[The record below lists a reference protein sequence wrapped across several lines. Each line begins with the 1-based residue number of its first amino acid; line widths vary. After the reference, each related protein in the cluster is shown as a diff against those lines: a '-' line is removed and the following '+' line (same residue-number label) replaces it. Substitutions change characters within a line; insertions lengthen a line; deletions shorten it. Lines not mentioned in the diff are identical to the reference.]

1 MEQSGHKVKVI
12 GHKNPDTDSI
22 CSAIAYA
29 ALKNAVDKTH
39 RYEPCRA
46 GLVNRE
52 SQFALDYFGV
62 EPPRLYTD
70 VSPQLQDV
78 DYRLDTGVDA
88 SLSLRR
94 AWNLLGER
102 KADTLCVVDGEN
114 VLRGLVTIR
123 DVTRAYMDMIDEEIL
138 AKAGTPY
145 ENLVDALDAEILAGE
160 VAGKTVEGKLVIGA
174 GSAEMMEASIG
185 KGDVVIVSNR
195 ADSQLAAIEREAG
208 CIVVCQGAKVSK
220 TICSLAEE
228 HGCILLCSPH
238 STYVAGQMAVQAAP
252 VGHYMVSENLLTF
265 SPHSLVETVTKV
277 MASVRYR
284 YFPIVDESEHYLGLV
299 SRRNLLNL
307 EKKRLILVDHNEK
320 AQAVDGLEESEILE
334 IIDHHRIGAVE
345 TEGPVYFRNMPV
357 GATCTIVYQL
367 YKEQG
372 VVPDRARA
380 GLMLSAILS
389 DTLMFRSPT
398 CTPMDEAAAGE
409 LAKLA
414 EVDMEEYAQTMFDH
428 GGDVSGKSPEEL
440 LRTDYKIFT
449 GGGTRFGVGQ
459 SICMSDKNRFAGEEL
474 LRPYLDT
481 ALRKQGVDFIFYMFT
496 DVPTSTTELMMA
508 GDGAVELVE
517 RAFGVEAKNGLATL
531 PGVMSRKKQMIP
543 ALLSAIKAERPQ

>member
-1 MEQSGHKVKVI
+1 MEQSGHTIKVI

-22 CSAIAYA
+22 CAAIAYA
-29 ALKNAVDKTH
+29 ALKNAVDKSH

-62 EPPRLYTD
+62 EPPRLTTD

-94 AWNLLGER
+94 GWDLLGQR
-102 KADTLCVVDGEN
+102 NADTLCIVDGEN
-114 VLRGLVTIR
+114 ILKGLVTIK
-123 DVTRAYMDMIDEEIL
+123 DMARAYMDMIDEEIL

-145 ENLVDALDAEILAGE
+145 ENLVDTLDATVLAGE
-160 VAGKTVEGKLVIGA
+160 AAGKQVEGKLVIGA
-174 GSAEMMEASIG
+174 GSAEMIEASIS

-220 TICSLAEE
+220 TICALAEE
-228 HGCILLCSPH
+228 HGCILLSSPH

-265 SPHSLVETVTKV
+265 SPHSPVESVTKV
-277 MASVRYR
+277 MATVRYR
-284 YFPIVDESEHYLGLV
+284 YFPIVDEAEHCLGMV

-320 AQAVDGLEESEILE
+320 GQAVEGLEESEILE

-357 GATCTIVYQL
+357 GATCTIIYQL
-367 YKEQG
+367 YQECG
-372 VVPDRARA
+372 VTPDKAAA

-398 CTPMDEAAAGE
+398 CTPVDERAAKE

-414 EVDMEEYAQTMFDH
+414 GVDMEDYAEAMFDH

-459 SICMSDKNRFAGEEL
+459 SIFMSDKNRLIGEKL
-474 LRPYLDT
+474 LRPYLPD

-508 GDGAVELVE
+508 GEGAEELVK
-517 RAFGVEAKNGLATL
+517 RAFGVEPEEGVAVL

-543 ALLSAIKAERPQ
+543 ALLSAIKAEQA

>member
-1 MEQSGHKVKVI
+1 MEQSKHAVKVI

-22 CSAIAYA
+22 CAAIAYA
-29 ALKNAVDKTH
+29 ALKNIIDKSH

-46 GLVNRE
+46 GMVNRE

-62 EPPRLYTD
+62 EPPRLTTD

-94 AWNLLGER
+94 AWDLLGER
-102 KADTLCVVDGEN
+102 NADTLCIVDEKN
-114 VLRGLVTIR
+114 LLRGLVTVK
-123 DVTRAYMDMIDEEIL
+123 DMATAYMDMLNEGIL
-138 AKAGTPY
+138 SKADTPY
-145 ENLVDALDAEILAGE
+145 ENIVDTLDATVLAGT
-160 VAGKTVEGKLVIGA
+160 VAGKRVTGNIVVGA
-174 GSAEMMEASIG
+174 GSGSMMEASIS
-185 KGDVVIVSNR
+185 KGDVVIVSDR
-195 ADSQLAAIEREAG
+195 AESQLAAIEGEAG
-208 CIVVCQGAKVSK
+208 CIVVCQEAKVSK
-220 TICSLAEE
+220 TICALAEE
-228 HGCILLCSPH
+228 HGCILLSTPH
-238 STYVAGQMAVQAAP
+238 TTYVAGQMVVQAAP
-252 VGHYMVSENLLTF
+252 VRHYMVTENLLTF
-265 SPHSLVETVTKV
+265 SPHSPVESVTKV
-277 MASVRYR
+277 MASVRYH
-284 YFPIVDESEHYLGLV
+284 YFPIVDGEGHCLGMV

-320 AQAVDGLEESEILE
+320 SQGVDGLEESEVLE

-345 TEGPVYFRNMPV
+345 TEGPVFFRNMPV
-357 GATCTIVYQL
+357 GATCTIVYQI
-367 YKEQG
+367 YKENG
-372 VVPDRARA
+372 VTPEKAVA

-398 CTPMDEAAAGE
+398 CTSMDEQAARE
-409 LAKLA
+409 LAQLA
-414 EVDMEEYAQTMFDH
+414 GVKMEDYAQAMFDH

-449 GGGTRFGVGQ
+449 VGGTRLGVGQ
-459 SICMSDKNRFAGEEL
+459 SIFLSDKNRSAGKEL

-481 ALRKQGVDFIFYMFT
+481 ALQKQGVDFIFYMFT

-508 GDGAVELVE
+508 GEGVEELVE
-517 RAFGVEAKNGLATL
+517 RAFGVKPEKGVAVL

-543 ALLSAIKAERPQ
+543 AVMRAIKAEQS

>member
-1 MEQSGHKVKVI
+1 MEQGKQKVKVI

-22 CSAIAYA
+22 CAAIAYA
-29 ALKNAVDKTH
+29 ALKNAVDKTR

-46 GLVNRE
+46 GLVNQE
-52 SQFALDYFGV
+52 SRFALDYFGV
-62 EPPRLYTD
+62 EQPRLYTD

-78 DYRLDTGVDA
+78 DYRRDTGVDA

-94 AWNLLGER
+94 AWDLLGER
-102 KADTLCVVDGEN
+102 NADTLCVVDAQN
-114 VLRGLVTIR
+114 VLRGLVTIK
-123 DVTRAYMDMIDEEIL
+123 DMTTAYMDMIDEEIL
-138 AKAGTPY
+138 AKAETPY
-145 ENLVDALDAEILAGE
+145 ENLVDTLDATVLAGYR
-160 VAGKTVEGKLVIGA
+160 AGKVVEGNIVVGA
-174 GSAEMMEASIG
+174 GSGSMMEASIA
-185 KGDVVIVSNR
+185 KGDVVIVSDR
-195 ADSQLAAIEREAG
+195 AESQLAAIEGEAG

-228 HGCILLCSPH
+228 HGCILLSTPH

-252 VGHYMVSENLLTF
+252 VGHYMVSQILMTF
-265 SPHSLVETVTKV
+265 SPHSLVETATKV
-277 MASVRYR
+277 MAKVRYR
-284 YFPIVDESEHYLGLV
+284 YFPIVDESEHYLGMV

-307 EKKRLILVDHNEK
+307 EKKRIILVDHNEK
-320 AQAVDGLEESEILE
+320 GQAVDGLEDSEILE

-357 GATCTIVYQL
+357 GATCTIIYLLYQ
-367 YKEQG
+367 EQG
-372 VVPDRARA
+372 VTPGRTEA
-380 GLMLSAILS
+380 GLMLSAIVS

-398 CTPMDEAAAGE
+398 CTPVDERAARE

-414 EVDMEEYAQTMFDH
+414 GVNMEEYAQAMFDQ
-428 GGDVSGKSPEEL
+428 GGDVSGKTPEEL

-459 SICMSDKNRFAGEEL
+459 SIFMSDKNRSAGEKL

-496 DVPTSTTELMMA
+496 NVPTSTTELMMA
-508 GDGAVELVE
+508 GEGAEELAE
-517 RAFGVEAKNGLATL
+517 RAFGVKAKDGVVAL
-531 PGVMSRKKQMIP
+531 PGVMSRKKQMVP
-543 ALLSAIKAERPQ
+543 ALLSAIKAEQP

>member
-1 MEQSGHKVKVI
+1 MEQNAHKVKVI

-22 CSAIAYA
+22 CAAIAYA
-29 ALKNAVDKTH
+29 ALKNKVDTAH
-39 RYEPCRA
+39 RYEACRA

-62 EPPRLYTD
+62 KPPRLTTD

-78 DYRLDTGVDA
+78 DYRRDAGVDA

-94 AWNLLGER
+94 AWDLLGER
-102 KADTLCVVDGEN
+102 NADTLCVVDGEN
-114 VLRGLVTIR
+114 ILKGLVTIK
-123 DVTRAYMDMIDEEIL
+123 DMTTAYMDMIDEEIL
-138 AKAGTPY
+138 AKAETPY
-145 ENLVDALDAEILAGE
+145 ENLVDTLDAAVLAG
-160 VAGKTVEGKLVIGA
+160 TVEGKVVTGNIVVGA
-174 GSAEMMEASIG
+174 GSGSMMEASIT
-185 KGDVVIVSNR
+185 KGDVVIVSDR
-195 ADSQLAAIEREAG
+195 AESQLAAIEGEAG

-228 HGCILLCSPH
+228 HGCILLSTPH

-252 VGHYMVSENLLTF
+252 IGHYMVSRNLLTF
-265 SPHSLVETVTKV
+265 SPHSPVENVTKI

-284 YFPIVDESEHYLGLV
+284 YFPILDESGHYLGMV

-307 EKKRLILVDHNEK
+307 EKKRIILVDHNEK
-320 AQAVDGLEESEILE
+320 SQAVDGLDESEILE

-357 GATCTIVYQL
+357 GATCTIVYLL
-367 YKEQG
+367 YRENG
-372 VVPDRARA
+372 VTPQRAEA

-398 CTPMDEAAAGE
+398 CTPLDEQAARE

-414 EVDMEEYAQTMFDH
+414 EVDMESYAQAMFDH

-459 SICMSDKNRFAGEEL
+459 SIFMSDKNRSAGEEL

-481 ALRKQGVDFIFYMFT
+481 ALRKQGVDFLFYMFT

-508 GDGAVELVE
+508 GEGAEELVK
-517 RAFGVEAKNGLATL
+517 RAFDVETHDRLAVL

-543 ALLSAIKAERPQ
+543 ALLSAIKAEQP

>member
-1 MEQSGHKVKVI
+1 MEQSKHAVKVI

-22 CSAIAYA
+22 CAAIAYA
-29 ALKNAVDKTH
+29 ALKNTIDKSR

-62 EPPRLYTD
+62 EPPRLTTD

-94 AWNLLGER
+94 AWDLLGER
-102 KADTLCVVDGEN
+102 NADTLCIVDEKN
-114 VLRGLVTIR
+114 LLRGLVTVK
-123 DVTRAYMDMIDEEIL
+123 DMATAYMDMLNEGIL
-138 AKAGTPY
+138 SKADTPY
-145 ENLVDALDAEILAGE
+145 ENIVDTLDATVLAGT
-160 VAGKTVEGKLVIGA
+160 VAGKRVTGNIVVGA
-174 GSAEMMEASIG
+174 GSGSMMEASIS
-185 KGDVVIVSNR
+185 KGDVVIVSDR
-195 ADSQLAAIEREAG
+195 AESQLAAIEGEAG
-208 CIVVCQGAKVSK
+208 CIVVCQEAKVSK
-220 TICSLAEE
+220 TICALAEE
-228 HGCILLCSPH
+228 HGCILLSTPH
-238 STYVAGQMAVQAAP
+238 TTYVAGQMVVQAAP
-252 VGHYMVSENLLTF
+252 VRHYMVTENLLTF
-265 SPHSLVETVTKV
+265 SPHSPVENVTKV
-277 MASVRYR
+277 MASVRYH
-284 YFPIVDESEHYLGLV
+284 YFPIVDGEGHCLGMV

-320 AQAVDGLEESEILE
+320 SQGVDGLEESEVLE

-345 TEGPVYFRNMPV
+345 TEGPVFFRNMPV
-357 GATCTIVYQL
+357 GATCTIIYQI
-367 YKEQG
+367 YKENG
-372 VVPDRARA
+372 VVPEKAVA

-398 CTPMDEAAAGE
+398 CTPMDEQAARE

-414 EVDMEEYAQTMFDH
+414 EVTLEDYAQAMFDH

-449 GGGTRFGVGQ
+449 VGGTRFGVGQ
-459 SICMSDKNRFAGEEL
+459 SICLSDKNRSAGKEL

-481 ALRKQGVDFIFYMFT
+481 AMEKQGVDFIFYMFT

-508 GDGAVELVE
+508 GEGAGELVE
-517 RAFGVEAKNGLATL
+517 RAFGVKVENGVAVL

-543 ALLSAIKAERPQ
+543 AVMRAIKAEQP

>member
-1 MEQSGHKVKVI
+1 MEGSGHSVKVI

-22 CSAIAYA
+22 CAAIAYA
-29 ALKNAVDKTH
+29 ELKNAVDPAR
-39 RYEPCRA
+39 RYVPCRA

-52 SQFALDYFGV
+52 SKFALDYFGV
-62 EPPRLYTD
+62 EQPRLTTD
-70 VSPQLQDV
+70 VSPQLKDV
-78 DYRLDTGVDA
+78 DYRLDAGVDA

-94 AWNLLGER
+94 GWDLLGER
-102 KADTLCVVDGEN
+102 NADTLCVVDGEN
-114 VLRGLVTIR
+114 LLRGLVTIK
-123 DVTRAYMDMIDEEIL
+123 DMATAYMDMLDEGIL
-138 AKAGTPY
+138 RKAKTPY
-145 ENLVDALDAEILAGE
+145 ENIVDTLNAVVLAGE
-160 VAGKTVEGKLVIGA
+160 VLGRVVTGNIVVGA
-174 GSAEMMEASIG
+174 GSGSMMEASIS
-185 KGDVVIVSNR
+185 KGDVVIVSDR
-195 ADSQLAAIEREAG
+195 AESQLAAIEGEAG

-228 HGCILLCSPH
+228 HKCILLSTPY
-238 STYVAGQMAVQAAP
+238 STYVAGQMVVQAAP
-252 VGHYMVSENLLTF
+252 IGHYMVSEGLLTF
-265 SPHSLVETVTKV
+265 SPHSPVENVTKV
-277 MASVRYR
+277 MAKVRYR
-284 YFPIVDESEHYLGLV
+284 YFPIVDESEHYLGMV

-320 AQAVDGLEESEILE
+320 GQAVDGLEESEILE

-357 GATCTIVYQL
+357 GATCTIIYQL
-367 YKEQG
+367 YKENG
-372 VVPDRARA
+372 VVPDRAAA

-398 CTPMDEAAAGE
+398 CTPLDEAAARE

-414 EVDMEEYAQTMFDH
+414 EVDMEDYAQAMFDH

-459 SICMSDKNRFAGEEL
+459 SIFMSDKNRAAGEAL
-474 LRPYLDT
+474 LKPYLDA
-481 ALRKQGVDFIFYMFT
+481 ALQKQGVDFIFYMFT
-496 DVPTSTTELMMA
+496 DVPTSTTEVMMA
-508 GDGAVELVE
+508 GDGAAELVE
-517 RAFGVEAKNGLATL
+517 RAFGAQTKDGVAVL

-543 ALLSAIKAERPQ
+543 ALLSAIKAEQP